1 MTIIVNSSAK
11 VDVYYMILEQVNKN
25 VRNNSILIRF
35 FSEMF
40 LFDKMI
46 SFVNIKQINQVI
58 N

>member
-46 SFVNIKQINQVI
+46 SFVNIKQINQII